1 IDFSQYGLPVKF
13 FPQVRSKPG
22 TVAETAHVLSAMDE
36 IWDLHRTSEDY
47 SLFATV
53 RTKDIDGYNQF
64 LRKLYLDENI
74 LDTQSQLTLEEW
86 FIPI

>member
-1 IDFSQYGLPVKF
+1 
-13 FPQVRSKPG
+13 
-22 TVAETAHVLSAMDE
+22 MDE